1 MKVALTFNAFTVEY
15 VILIHQQPNQV
26 NVLLYKKVKWV
37 LVLRNVQMTTHV
49 RASASVVVMVV
60 ATYVW
65 LQFQVG
71 ILLAMLMALI

>member
-15 VILIHQQPNQV
+15 VILIHQLPNQV